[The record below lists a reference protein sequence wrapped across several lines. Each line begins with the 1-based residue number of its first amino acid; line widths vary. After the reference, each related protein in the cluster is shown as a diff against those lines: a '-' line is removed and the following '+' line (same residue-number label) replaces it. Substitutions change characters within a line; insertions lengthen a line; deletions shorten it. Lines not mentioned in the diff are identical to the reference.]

1 MDNETE
7 LLVVKKDRERLKFKT
22 VKRHHAGWSPNKY
35 EKIVSGK
42 DYHLLAYLFYD
53 LFSMGYPIEKA
64 YNEFKRLANEPDLF
78 FLK

>member
-1 MDNETE
+1 MDDNE

-22 VKRHHAGWSPNKY
+22 VKKHSAGWSPNKY
-35 EKIVSGK
+35 EKIVTNK

-53 LFSMGYPIEKA
+53 LSSMGYPIEKA
-64 YNEFKRLANEPDLF
+64 YNEFKKLANEPDLF